1 MKEALFVET
10 LLAIANEIKFAGLRA
25 DINKFPD
32 IEKLS
37 TEEIKDTI
45 YAIVRTLT
53 EKELAKIK

>member
-25 DINKFPD
+25 DINKLPD

-37 TEEIKDTI
+37 LDEIKDMI
-45 YAIVRTLT
+45 FAIVQTLT
-53 EKELAKIK
+53 EKEIAKIK